1 VISLLFLST
10 FIGLYIKNIYQKNT
24 FQKIYII
31 TLRRKAYKKIIKTKR
46 MKTLLTLALGLFLF
60 SSCESAPE
68 ETTEETTVV
77 ETEEV
82 VATDST
88 ATEAPATETAPE
100 AEAAQ

>member
-1 VISLLFLST
+1 
-10 FIGLYIKNIYQKNT
+10 
-24 FQKIYII
+24 
-31 TLRRKAYKKIIKTKR
+31 

-60 SSCESAPE
+60 ASCESAPE
-68 ETTEETTVV
+68 DVATEETTVV

-100 AEAAQ
+100 ADAVQ